1 MELQRPSS
9 QIGEYGQEDPNFD
22 RKLDTITAGAPPHLK
37 QHLLTRISREN
48 CQIICKYILT
58 MQTEVAPTDSY
69 RIGTIHTL
77 KRFAE
82 FHKPK
87 SFFDIQRQD
96 VIDFLD
102 AFRKPESVDHMHKW
116 VGTYEFCRIIL
127 MRFFKWLYAPDLPQR
142 QRSKPAVMD
151 NIPKLKRK
159 EISIYKPTDLWTEED
174 DALFYK
180 YCPSSRDRCW
190 HAMARDTG
198 CRPHEMLQLK
208 IKDVIAQQTDSGY
221 HIARINVNG

>member
-9 QIGEYGQEDPNFD
+9 QIGEHGQEGPNFD

-48 CQIICKYILT
+48 CQIICKYILI

-77 KRFAE
+77 KRFVE

-159 EISIYKPTDLWTEED
+159 EISISNLLIYGLKRTTLYFTNIVLLRGIGAGMPWPEIQDAGLMKCSDL
-174 DALFYK
+174 
-180 YCPSSRDRCW
+180 R
-190 HAMARDTG
+190 
-198 CRPHEMLQLK
+198 
-208 IKDVIAQQTDSGY
+208 
-221 HIARINVNG
+221 